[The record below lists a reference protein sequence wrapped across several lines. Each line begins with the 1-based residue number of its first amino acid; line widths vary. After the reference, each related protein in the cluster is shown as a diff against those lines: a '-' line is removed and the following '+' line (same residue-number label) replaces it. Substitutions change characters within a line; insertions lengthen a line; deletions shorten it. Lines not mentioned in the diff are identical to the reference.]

1 MRWKAVIAAL
11 AYDAIAKPD
20 RGPETV
26 RDAQGT
32 EGSIE
37 GRRVLPEQRA
47 GSDPDQQST
56 TTGET
61 HGR

>member
-1 MRWKAVIAAL
+1 VGAVIAAL
-11 AYDAIAKPD
+11 VYDAIAKPG
-20 RGPETV
+20 RSPETV

-37 GRRVLPEQRA
+37 GRRVLPNQ
-47 GSDPDQQST
+47 PST
-56 TTGET
+56 TTGDT